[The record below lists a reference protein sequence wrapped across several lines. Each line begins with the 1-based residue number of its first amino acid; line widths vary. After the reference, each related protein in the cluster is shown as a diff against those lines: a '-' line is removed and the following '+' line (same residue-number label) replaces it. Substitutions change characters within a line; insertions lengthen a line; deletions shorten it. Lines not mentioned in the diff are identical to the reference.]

1 MGKELE
7 CWIEDALIDP
17 TVDLDD
23 VVDTIA
29 NAVLEVGDEDELV
42 GVVDLNQQP
51 DNDADGVAVIDLT
64 SDENNQQPSKEEQ

>member
-29 NAVLEVGDEDELV
+29 NAVLEGGDDEKPESWMTKMNWSVLS
-42 GVVDLNQQP
+42 
-51 DNDADGVAVIDLT
+51 T
-64 SDENNQQPSKEEQ
+64 SISSRIMMPRV